1 MVKDNYLRILFIP
14 LLGVCIPLLSGVVTY
29 PLYEPGY
36 LVLVLLYFTAVTFIT
51 WIGCY
56 WMHRRVRALF
66 PVSHPAK
73 RITAITVTNAIAGTC
88 LACLSVLGWMEISA
102 EVFSWSN
109 VARFVMV
116 CTTAI
121 ILFTLLYEILF
132 LSKEREQDTH
142 IVTLLDRE
150 RWQAELHALRN
161 EMDPHFLFNS
171 LNALNQLI
179 MDDPSQARLFNNKLA
194 QVYKYFLVNKDKEL
208 IPLTQELDF
217 IDDYFY
223 LLQIRYGKK
232 LHLDIHLDI
241 ERPAFVQLPPCSLQ
255 VLVENAI
262 KHNAFTEE
270 EPLHID
276 IRVSGQYI
284 KVVNRIKPKPY
295 IIDSTHVG
303 LHNLSSRYKLLF
315 NRDIVVS
322 PGKEE
327 FVVNLP
333 VIRRLGNE

>member
-1 MVKDNYLRILFIP
+1 MVKDIYLRIFFIP
-14 LLGVCIPLLSGVVTY
+14 ILGVLLPISSGVINHSNY
-29 PLYEPGY
+29 SSWFLAG
-36 LVLVLLYFTAVTFIT
+36 VLAYFTMVTFIT
-51 WIGCY
+51 WTACH

-66 PVSHPAK
+66 PSVTKPAK
-73 RITAITVTNAIAGTC
+73 RIVSVTLANTLAGTC
-88 LACLSVLGWMEISA
+88 LACLAVLGWMQFSGEP
-102 EVFSWSN
+102 FSWN
-109 VARFVMV
+109 YVARFVLA
-116 CTTAI
+116 CSTAI

-132 LSKEREQDTH
+132 LTKERQQDTRT
-142 IVTLLDRE
+142 VTMLDRE

-171 LNALNQLI
+171 LNALNHLI
-179 MDDPSQARLFNNKLA
+179 LHNPSQAHVFNSKLA
-194 QVYKYFLVNKDKEL
+194 QVYKYFLVNREKEL

-217 IDDYFY
+217 IDDYFF
-223 LLQIRYGKK
+223 LLKIRHGNK
-232 LHLDIHLDI
+232 LHLDIQLDTDWPGNVRI
-241 ERPAFVQLPPCSLQ
+241 PPCSLQ

-262 KHNAFTEE
+262 KHNAFSDE
-270 EPLHID
+270 EPLLIV

-295 IIDSTHVG
+295 IVDSTHVG

-315 NRDIVVS
+315 NRDIVVN

-333 VIRRLGNE
+333 VIR